1 MPNLYFKSAK
11 IVHVVLLIAVC
22 GVLFFSHL
30 GTFPFFNRGE
40 PREAL
45 VVLDIVHNGN
55 WLFPLRMGFGIPSKP
70 PLFHWV
76 GAVTS
81 IVRGQVTEVTV
92 RFPSALF
99 AALGVLLIY
108 GLGQKIY
115 NPNIGFLAGLI
126 LATSVGYQQIAIA
139 ARVDMTLT
147 FFVSLSLVLFYLL
160 YRDHLTRPV
169 WTYVF
174 FSVLGIGVLAKG
186 PVSVILTGIT
196 IVCFLGLRKRWDFLY
211 RLCIHWGLLLAVV
224 VSLAWYGFALLEG
237 GEEFFNRQIIGEN
250 FARFFSRGG
259 RGSGHQGPFYYYLPY
274 LFSGGIPWSLFFPFM
289 ILDFFKRKKYTDDGA
304 LFLMVWAMVVF
315 VFFSLSAGKRPP
327 YIVPLFVPLSLL
339 TAAWFFSSV
348 EVGRGERVAFRFLAG
363 ISIVLGLLL
372 AVSIPKAVWD
382 GDPMWI
388 LSAVRP
394 FLKPGDQANLLMVK
408 AGLARAGWL
417 FILFL
422 FFSSVLWFSL
432 ARNLWAS
439 KVRRLPWSLGL
450 ISALSGL
457 LAQNVFLPSL
467 AETKSYGPF
476 MQEVNRLVEGRQV
489 YIYGGS
495 FDAGPVVF
503 YHGSEIPKV
512 DGSPQTLLEHLHSS
526 SNYIIMNEEEWKK
539 MILMFGDIPPPLLR
553 SKGRGPDGDA
563 HLVLVRGK
571 EAVN

>member
-1 MPNLYFKSAK
+1 
-11 IVHVVLLIAVC
+11 
-22 GVLFFSHL
+22 
-30 GTFPFFNRGE
+30 
-40 PREAL
+40 
-45 VVLDIVHNGN
+45 
-55 WLFPLRMGFGIPSKP
+55 
-70 PLFHWV
+70 
-76 GAVTS
+76 
-81 IVRGQVTEVTV
+81 
-92 RFPSALF
+92 
-99 AALGVLLIY
+99 
-108 GLGQKIY
+108 
-115 NPNIGFLAGLI
+115 
-126 LATSVGYQQIAIA
+126 
-139 ARVDMTLT
+139 
-147 FFVSLSLVLFYLL
+147 
-160 YRDHLTRPV
+160 
-169 WTYVF
+169 
-174 FSVLGIGVLAKG
+174 VLAKG

-211 RLCIHWGLLLAVV
+211 RLCFHWGLLLALVV
-224 VSLAWYGFALLEG
+224 PLVWYGNALVEG

-250 FARFFSRGG
+250 FARFFSYSG
-259 RGSGHQGPFYYYLPY
+259 RGSGHQGPLYYYLPY

-289 ILDFFKRKKYTDDGA
+289 IFHFFKRKRFTDEGA

-327 YIVPLFVPLSLL
+327 YIAPLFAPLSLL

-348 EVGRGERVAFRFLAG
+348 EVGRGERVVLRFLAG
-363 ISIVLGLLL
+363 FSIVVGLLL

-388 LSAVRP
+388 LSAVVP

-408 AGLARAGWL
+408 AGLARAGGL

-422 FFSSVLWFSL
+422 FISSVLWFSL

-439 KVRRLPWSLGL
+439 KVCRLPWSLGL

-476 MQEVNRLVEGRQV
+476 MQEVNRLVEGHQV
-489 YIYGGS
+489 YLYGGS

-512 DGSPQTLLEHLHSS
+512 DGPPQTLLDHLGSS
-526 SNYIIMNEEEWKK
+526 SNYIIMNEKEWQE
-539 MILMFGDIPPPLLR
+539 MNLMFGDIPPPLLKSR
-553 SKGRGPDGDA
+553 GRGPDGDA

-571 EAVN
+571 EVVS

>member
-1 MPNLYFKSAK
+1 MFSLDFKSAK
-11 IVHVVLLIAVC
+11 FIHVVLLLAVC

-30 GTFPFFNRGE
+30 GAFPFYNRGE

-45 VVLDIVHNGN
+45 VVQDIVHNGN
-55 WLFPLRMGFGIPSKP
+55 WLFPLRMGVGIPSKP

-99 AALGVLLIY
+99 AALGVVLIY

-115 NPNIGFLAGLI
+115 NPNIGFLAGVI
-126 LATSVGYQQIAIA
+126 LATSLGYQQIAIA

-174 FSVLGIGVLAKG
+174 FLVLGISVLAKG

-196 IVCFLGLRKRWDFLY
+196 IVCFLGMRKRWDFLY
-211 RLCIHWGLLLAVV
+211 RLCFHWGVVLAVV
-224 VSLAWYGFALLEG
+224 VSLGWYGFAILEG
-237 GEEFFNRQIIGEN
+237 GEEFINRQIISEN
-250 FARFFSRGG
+250 FARFFSRGE
-259 RGSGHQGPFYYYLPY
+259 RGSGHRGPIYYYLTY

-289 ILDFFKRKKYTDDGA
+289 ILDFFRRKRFTDEGA
-304 LFLMVWAMVVF
+304 LFLMIWATVVF
-315 VFFSLSAGKRPP
+315 VFFSLSGGKRPP
-327 YIVPLFVPLSLL
+327 YIAPLFAPLSLL
-339 TAAWFFSSV
+339 TAAWFFSAV
-348 EVGRGERVAFRFLAG
+348 EVGRGERVAFRFLAAV
-363 ISIVLGLLL
+363 SILVGLLL

-388 LSAVRP
+388 LSAVLP

-408 AGLARAGWL
+408 EGLARAGGL

-432 ARNLWAS
+432 ARTLWAS
-439 KVRRLPWSLGL
+439 KVCRLPWSLGL

-476 MQEVNRLVEGRQV
+476 MQEVNRLVQGRQV

-503 YHGSEIPKV
+503 YRGGEIRKV
-512 DGSPQTLLEHLHSS
+512 EGSPQIVLNHLRSS
-526 SNYIIMNEEEWKK
+526 GNYIIMSEMVWNK
-539 MILMFGDIPPPLLR
+539 MDITFGNFPPPLLK

-571 EAVN
+571 EAVS